1 MEKTEPKV
9 GGLFKLWR
17 CEGQESFSMINP
29 LHYCSW
35 RSFSQSL
42 CSPGAR
48 EVEKAVWVGKEN
60 WRKLT
65 GMGGALGG
73 ADQEPGFLLST
84 QASSPWLTPTPSSP
98 HSPQEPRVP
107 ALLPN
112 PSYPPPSV
120 SPLQGMEAER
130 PQEEENGDQVSC
142 YWVGEAD
149 MGERE
154 VRGCGAETQ

>member
-1 MEKTEPKV
+1 MERTEPRV
-9 GGLFKLWR
+9 EGLLNLWR

-35 RSFSQSL
+35 RRFSQSL

-48 EVEKAVWVGKEN
+48 EVEQVVWVGKEN

-65 GMGGALGG
+65 GMGGARGG
-73 ADQEPGFLLST
+73 ADQEPSFLLST

-112 PSYPPPSV
+112 SSYPTPINFSPP
-120 SPLQGMEAER
+120 
-130 PQEEENGDQVSC
+130 GD
-142 YWVGEAD
+142 G
-149 MGERE
+149 GRE
-154 VRGCGAETQ
+154 TPGRREW